1 MAKKA
6 KKSSAKGPKPK
17 QSKSR
22 SAQSKAPAK
31 RSAAA
36 KARSKRPV
44 GKASKP
50 AAKSKATAKSAI
62 GKASLGKPPKPRPV
76 AAKPKTS
83 KPHARKSPYPV
94 NTGAGP
100 TAQEIGESLVE
111 MFNRGEFK
119 QIEERWWS
127 PAIESIEGTGMAW
140 AGREQVDAKN
150 AWWSSQNEIL
160 GASAEGP
167 FVGAT
172 GFAVKFR
179 MEVAERT
186 SGNRTQMAEVG
197 VYTVR
202 DGKIVR
208 EEFMY
213 EVPKSV

>member
-17 QSKSR
+17 PAQFKSSKSK
-22 SAQSKAPAK
+22 STAK
-31 RSAAA
+31 RSAAT
-36 KARSKRPV
+36 KSGSKRPV

-50 AAKSKATAKSAI
+50 AAKSKGSVKSAI

-76 AAKPKTS
+76 ASKTKAS

-94 NTGAGP
+94 NTGSGS
-100 TAQEIGESLVE
+100 TAQEVGESLVE

-140 AGREQVDAKN
+140 AGRQQVDAKN